1 MQEFLKL
8 NPDVVIEIQGHTDNV
23 GSAKYNLDLS
33 QQRAKMVYETLIRFG
48 ADAKQLQFKG
58 YGDAQPI
65 ANNQTETGRSA
76 NRRTQFKV
84 LKVK

>member
-1 MQEFLKL
+1 
-8 NPDVVIEIQGHTDNV
+8 
-23 GSAKYNLDLS
+23 
-33 QQRAKMVYETLIRFG
+33 MVYEVLIRFG
-48 ADAKQLQFKG
+48 TDPKQLQYKG

-65 ANNQTETGRSA
+65 AENQTEAGRST